1 MATHFNYFA
10 WEILWTDEP
19 GRLQFK
25 GSQRVEHNLVNKQHT
40 VNTKGNWGKGIQ
52 DTVLHFSL

>member
-19 GRLQFK
+19 DRLQFK
-25 GSQRVEHNLVNKQHT
+25 GSQRVEHNLVNKQQHT
-40 VNTKGNWGKGIQ
+40 VNTKGNWGKGI
-52 DTVLHFSL
+52 